1 MGGTQQIISNNPG
14 RQAEYQVQNGLST
27 ENEGVEGSVNLKQGV
42 QKVILRP
49 GSGGA
54 GL

>member
-1 MGGTQQIISNNPG
+1 MGETEQIINNNPS
-14 RQAEYQVQNGLST
+14 RQAKYQGQNNLST
-27 ENEGVEGSVNLKQGV
+27 ENEGVEKNVNLKQGV

-54 GL
+54 RL